1 MHRNNWKQEY
11 SLCLLSYAIF
21 LDKQLRF
28 EDAHNIYVRAEEVQ
42 NESRLLAEAEFY
54 YYRARHYYGHGLAL
68 WHDRQPEKAGQ
79 MMSLAEQSMQRN
91 HQYSSDKEWSSW
103 SEQMKQ
109 IQKFIGFFKMTGIAK

>member
-1 MHRNNWKQEY
+1 MRRNNWKQEY

-21 LDKQLRF
+21 LDEQSRF

-42 NESRLLAEAEFY
+42 KESRLLAESEFY

-68 WHDRQPEKAGQ
+68 WHDRQPEKACQ

-91 HQYSSDKEWSSW
+91 RQYSSDKEWSSW